1 MAQALTPTEI
11 VGRRI
16 KKLRSRRGLSAQ
28 RLADLCADAGA
39 PDLNR
44 QVITNLEN
52 GRRGIADVGE
62 VLILARVLNAPPV
75 LLFTPVGTDDALQ
88 LTPTLTLQPDV
99 ALRWT
104 SGEVPLPD
112 ADTREWRELAAPIA
126 LLRDFHARAADF
138 ARLDRQ
144 QRPDLAMS
152 AMSRV
157 AEGADR
163 LVDAGMPVPPLPA
176 TWVER
181 MREHDMLR
189 YPDEVPIEEEEPSD
203 GRR

>member
-1 MAQALTPTEI
+1 LP
-11 VGRRI
+11 
-16 KKLRSRRGLSAQ
+16 
-28 RLADLCADAGA
+28 
-39 PDLNR
+39 
-44 QVITNLEN
+44 
-52 GRRGIADVGE
+52 
-62 VLILARVLNAPPV
+62 
-75 LLFTPVGTDDALQ
+75 
-88 LTPTLTLQPDV
+88 LQPDV

-104 SGEVPLPD
+104 SGEVPLSD

-126 LLRDFHARAADF
+126 LLRDLRSRAADF
-138 ARLDRQ
+138 ARLDKQ

-152 AMSRV
+152 ALSRV

-189 YPDEVPIEEEEPSD
+189 YPDEVPIDEEERD
-203 GRR
+203 RG